1 VIDLWP
7 ACQRM
12 IDVLAGITDDKL
24 AGATPCAEYTVA
36 GLPGHV
42 DTLSIRLAALA
53 RGEDAGPA
61 GDSPRELIGQHVHAL
76 AAAWQEPS
84 AWQGTTDLGVTLTN
98 EVWGQIALTEM
109 VVHGWDLATATDQP
123 FDLPE
128 PTLRACWEYVS
139 EFLPNL
145 PAPVRASWGPAV
157 PVPPDAPLPD
167 RIVGMSG
174 RKP

>member
-1 VIDLWP
+1 MIDLWP

-12 IDVLAGITDDKL
+12 TDVLAGITDDQL

-36 GLPGHV
+36 GLLGHV

-84 AWQGTTDLGVTLTN
+84 AWQGTTDLGVD
-98 EVWGQIALTEM
+98 A
-109 VVHGWDLATATDQP
+109 DQ
-123 FDLPE
+123 
-128 PTLRACWEYVS
+128 RGV
-139 EFLPNL
+139 
-145 PAPVRASWGPAV
+145 G
-157 PVPPDAPLPD
+157 PD
-167 RIVGMSG
+167 RAHRDGG
-174 RKP
+174 ARLEPGHGHRPAL

>member
-1 VIDLWP
+1 
-7 ACQRM
+7 M

-36 GLPGHV
+36 GLLGHV

-84 AWQGTTDLGVTLTN
+84 VWQGTTDVGVTLTN
-98 EVWGQIALTEM
+98 EVWGRIALTEM

-128 PTLRACWEYVS
+128 PTLRACPRGRFTRCTNTTDIEETNMS
-139 EFLPNL
+139 LF
-145 PAPVRASWGPAV
+145 R
-157 PVPPDAPLPD
+157 PDASIFPCTSASAVVCGLP
-167 RIVGMSG
+167 RWVSVGPGS
-174 RKP
+174 